1 MSVLYTWKFTMRVDL
16 MLSDLLQ
23 KEKTKY
29 KTRGTGGNFGGGE

>member
-1 MSVLYTWKFTMRVDL
+1 MRVDL

-29 KTRGTGGNFGGGE
+29 KMKGTGGNFWR